1 VKGEVVSENQIE
13 KKVVAP
19 DETRGIGADIAVG
32 VVSGAAGG
40 VAGAVA
46 QQVIDKIK
54 PGKKK

>member
-1 VKGEVVSENQIE
+1 MSENQIE